1 MLALFL
7 FYFIPFILT
16 HYMDQIITLN
26 SKPVPETN
34 SQVHKTK
41 KLQLL
46 GVFLLLVE
54 DGVLV
59 FLCCVYDKEIPTSRG
74 REHFAEFKFNEELC
88 LVICDHMWTRTG
100 GILRVTDE

>member
-1 MLALFL
+1 MLL
-7 FYFIPFILT
+7 
-16 HYMDQIITLN
+16 Q
-26 SKPVPETN
+26 SKGQEFESPR
-34 SQVHKTK
+34 VHKTK